1 MAIMIGTAQRAE
13 PAKRA
18 SVLSCGVG
26 GLCVRKWLRVA
37 SAAVLALAG
46 PLVAAQEH
54 SYTQADIENGARL
67 YQSSC
72 AGCHGPNGDMV
83 PGIELQRGRFRR
95 GTSDTE
101 IMRIIQTGLPGTTMP
116 PSSFT
121 EAQAGAIVAFLRSA
135 APDAAG
141 GTRVLRGSADN
152 GRALFDGKGRCATC
166 HRVNGAGPRVAPD
179 LSDIG
184 AIRPAREIEQ
194 KLVDPNA
201 LIRPANRMVDITMK
215 DGARVTGH
223 LLNQDTFSVQLLD
236 SRERLLSLARAD
248 IRDSTIAKSSPMPSY
263 RETLTAAELS
273 DLVTYLVS
281 LKGERP

>member
-1 MAIMIGTAQRAE
+1 MRV
-13 PAKRA
+13 RRVLLCA
-18 SVLSCGVG
+18 SGVL
-26 GLCVRKWLRVA
+26 LLA
-37 SAAVLALAG
+37 SAL
-46 PLVAAQEH
+46 AAQEH

-101 IMRIIQTGLPGTTMP
+101 IMRIIQLGIPGTTMP
-116 PSSFT
+116 PSSFS
-121 EAQAGAIVAFLRSA
+121 EAQAGVIVAFLRSA
-135 APDAAG
+135 APASDG
-141 GTRVLRGSADN
+141 GTRVVRGDAVR
-152 GRALFDGKGRCATC
+152 GRATFEGKGRCSTC
-166 HRVNGAGPRVAPD
+166 HRVDGIGPRVAPD

-184 AIRPAREIEQ
+184 AIRPARELEQ

-201 LIRPANRMVDITMK
+201 LVRPANRSIEVILR
-215 DGARVTGH
+215 DGTKLTGH
-223 LLNQDTFSVQLLD
+223 LLNQDTFTIQLLD
-236 SRERLLSLARAD
+236 SNERLQSLAKANL
-248 IRDSTIAKSSPMPSY
+248 RDYIYVKNSPMPSY
-263 RETLTAAELS
+263 RDTLNAAELS